1 MKKRDEAIEAIRAV
15 RHQIS
20 AEHQHNTRLLI
31 RHYQEMDKLYADRM
45 LRRTGPVA
53 APVSASRDDSPTGQ

>member
-1 MKKRDEAIEAIRAV
+1 MKRDEAIEAIRAV

-20 AEHQHNTRLLI
+20 AEHQHNTRLLT
-31 RHYQEMDKLYADRM
+31 RHYQEMDEFYAGRM

-53 APVSASRDDSPTGQ
+53 APVSASRDGSRTGS

>member
-1 MKKRDEAIEAIRAV
+1 MKRDEAIEAIRAV

-45 LRRTGPVA
+45 LRSTSPAPVPVSPSRDSSRTG
-53 APVSASRDDSPTGQ
+53 R

>member
-1 MKKRDEAIEAIRAV
+1 MCRCVRDEAIKAIRAV

-31 RHYQEMDKLYADRM
+31 RHYQEMDKQYAARM
-45 LRRTGPVA
+45 LRRAGL
-53 APVSASRDDSPTGQ
+53 RSPEAT

>member
-1 MKKRDEAIEAIRAV
+1 MKRDEAIEAIRAV

-31 RHYQEMDKLYADRM
+31 RHYQEMEKLYANRM
-45 LRRTGPVA
+45 LRSG
-53 APVSASRDDSPTGQ
+53 APMGTTVSKAEAEPTAPK

>member
-1 MKKRDEAIEAIRAV
+1 MKRDEAIEAIRAV

-31 RHYQEMDKLYADRM
+31 RHYQEMDKLYAGRM
-45 LRRTGPVA
+45 LRSASPVP
-53 APVSASRDDSPTGQ
+53 APASASREDSPSGS

>member
-1 MKKRDEAIEAIRAV
+1 MRRDEAIEAIRAV

-31 RHYQEMDKLYADRM
+31 RHYQEMEKLYADRM
-45 LRRTGPVA
+45 LRSGASAVA
-53 APVSASRDDSPTGQ
+53 TTPKEGD

>member
-1 MKKRDEAIEAIRAV
+1 MKRDEAIEAIRAV

-45 LRRTGPVA
+45 LR
-53 APVSASRDDSPTGQ
+53 SASPATAPA